1 MPATLATFASILK
14 EFYIGP
20 ILDQLNNEVLALELM
35 EKATIDWNGRV
46 AIMPIHVSRNTGV
59 AFRGETGVGVAAA
72 STLPA
77 AGEQGYERLQIE
89 ASFQYGRFQ
98 VSGPA
103 IAAAKTGGVG
113 SFISYTDAEMKKLAA
128 DVRNQANQTT
138 IFGGRVRGYLNE
150 RCDASAAGTGG
161 ATAGPQ
167 LIVGAAMT
175 QVTAQDFQYQGD
187 FTVFAGAQPALANFA
202 TWVPVDLIRTDT
214 YNPVT
219 LSAGATN
226 PNFWVRG
233 INPVAGTISIA
244 FGTNAAGGGSYITS
258 DIAPG
263 FGVAVSLRPVQAV
276 DNAGAPVGVNNSAL
290 NPGLLPAAAGAVTVA
305 TFAEANGIYT
315 NLSSAA
321 HYGVTRNVQDGTA
334 VPAVAADGAAPSL
347 RGHVQVNVPGGAA
360 FAAPRDQ
367 GRAVL
372 ALPRMTA
379 LMDAVDLDPQATPG
393 AGGGTLP
400 GGGGEAPDIIL
411 LNPVDRQAYIGI
423 LNATIQ
429 MNPAGTKAKGD
440 GSFLDIAFA
449 GVPIRTSRA
458 CHRRAMIFMRKDSW
472 CLTELQSPG
481 FADLD
486 GNVLSRVGNSDAFEG
501 YYRWYWNVVA
511 KHPNNNC
518 ILIGYN

>member
-46 AIMPIHVSRNTGV
+46 AIMPIHVSRNIGV
-59 AFRGETGVGVAAA
+59 AFRGEVGAAGAVAAA
-72 STLPA
+72 SLLPG
-77 AGEQGYERLQIE
+77 AGDQGYERLQIQ
-89 ASFQYGRFQ
+89 AAFQYGRFQ

-113 SFISYTDAEMKKLAA
+113 SFISYTDAEMKKLAR
-128 DVRNQANQTT
+128 DVRNQANQST

-150 RCDASAAGTGG
+150 RCDATAAGTGG
-161 ATAGPQ
+161 TTGAGYT
-167 LIVGAAMT
+167 VAGAG
-175 QVTAQDFQYQGD
+175 QVAQTFQYQGD
-187 FTVFAGAQPALANFA
+187 FTAWAGVNPAANT

-214 YNPVT
+214 YNSVST
-219 LSAGATN
+219 NVAVAN
-226 PNFWVRG
+226 PNWFVSNFS
-233 INPVAGTISIA
+233 IPLGTITIS
-244 FGTNAAGGGSYITS
+244 FGANAASNWITS

-263 FGVAVSLRPVQAV
+263 FGVAVSLRPIQAL
-276 DNAGAPVGVNNSAL
+276 DSAGAAFGINNSAL
-290 NPGLLPAAAGAVTVA
+290 NPGLTVANGGPVTVM
-305 TFAEANGIYT
+305 TFAEVNGTYQ
-315 NLSSAA
+315 NLSSQA
-321 HYGVTRNVQDGTA
+321 HYGVTRNAQDTAA
-334 VPAVAADGAAPSL
+334 VPAVAADGQAPSL
-347 RGHVQVNVPGGAA
+347 RAHVQTNVVGATP
-360 FAAPRDQ
+360 FAGPRDQ
-367 GRAVL
+367 GRAVI

-379 LMDAVDLDPQATPG
+379 LMDQVDLDPLAVPG

-400 GGGGEAPDIIL
+400 GGGGEAPDIL
-411 LNPVDRQAYIGI
+411 LVNPVDRQAYIGI
-423 LNATIQ
+423 LNANIQ

-472 CLTELQSPG
+472 CVAELQSPG

-486 GNVLSRVGNSDAFEG
+486 GNVLSRVAAGDAFEG
-501 YYRWYWNVVA
+501 FYRWYWNVVC
-511 KHPNNNC
+511 KHPNNNG

>member
-59 AFRGETGVGVAAA
+59 AFRGETGVGVA
-72 STLPA
+72 
-77 AGEQGYERLQIE
+77 
-89 ASFQYGRFQ
+89 
-98 VSGPA
+98 
-103 IAAAKTGGVG
+103 
-113 SFISYTDAEMKKLAA
+113 
-128 DVRNQANQTT
+128 
-138 IFGGRVRGYLNE
+138 
-150 RCDASAAGTGG
+150 
-161 ATAGPQ
+161 GPQ
-167 LIVGAAMT
+167 LIVAGAMT
-175 QVTAQDFQYQGD
+175 QVAAQDFQYQGD

-233 INPVAGTISIA
+233 INPNAGTISIA
-244 FGTNAAGGGSYITS
+244 FGTDAGGGGSYITS

-276 DNAGAPVGVNNSAL
+276 DSGNVPVGVNNSAL
-290 NPGLLPAAAGAVTVA
+290 NPGLAVGGAVTVA

>member
-72 STLPA
+72 SLLPP

-113 SFISYTDAEMKKLAA
+113 SFISYTDAEMKKLAS
-128 DVRNQANQTT
+128 DVRNQANQST
-138 IFGGRVRGYLNE
+138 IFGGRVRGYMNE

-161 ATAGPQ
+161 TTGAGYT
-167 LIVGAAMT
+167 VAGAG
-175 QVTAQDFQYQGD
+175 QVFQTFQYQGD
-187 FTVFAGAQPALANFA
+187 FTAFAGVNAAANT
-202 TWVPVDLIRTDT
+202 TWVPVELIRTDT
-214 YNPVT
+214 YNSVST
-219 LSAGATN
+219 NVAVAN
-226 PNFWVRG
+226 PNWFVSG
-233 INPVAGTISIA
+233 FDIAAGTIRIH
-244 FGTNAAGGGSYITS
+244 FGANAASNWISS
-258 DIAPG
+258 DIAAG
-263 FGVAVSLRPVQAV
+263 FGIAVALRPIQAV
-276 DNAGAPVGVNNSAL
+276 DSLGAAFGINNSVL
-290 NPGLLPAAAGAVTVA
+290 NPGLTAAQGGPVTVM
-305 TFAEANGIYT
+305 THAEVSGIYT
-315 NLSSAA
+315 NLSSQA
-321 HYGVTRNVQDGTA
+321 HYGVTRNVRDTA
-334 VPAVAADGAAPSL
+334 ATTFPPVAADGAAPSL
-347 RGHVQVNVPGGAA
+347 RAHVQTNVPGGAA

-367 GRAVL
+367 VRAVL

-393 AGGGTLP
+393 TGGGTLP

-411 LNPVDRQAYIGI
+411 LNPVDRQSYIGI

-472 CLTELQSPG
+472 CVAELQSPG

-501 YYRWYWNVVA
+501 FYRWYWNVVA
-511 KHPNNNC
+511 KHPNNNG
-518 ILIGYN
+518 ILMGYL

>member
-46 AIMPIHVSRNTGV
+46 AIMPVHVSRNTGV
-59 AFRGETGVGVAAA
+59 GYRGETGVGVPAA
-72 STLPA
+72 SLLPA
-77 AGEQGYERLQIE
+77 AGDQGYERLQIQ
-89 ASFQYGRFQ
+89 AAFQYGRFQ

-113 SFISYTDAEMKKLAA
+113 AFISYTDAEMKKLAS
-128 DVRNQANQTT
+128 DVRNQANQST

-150 RCDASAAGTGG
+150 RCDASPAGTGG
-161 ATAGPQ
+161 TTASQQ
-167 LIVGAAMT
+167 LVVLGAMT
-175 QVTAQDFQYQGD
+175 QVAAQTFEYQGD
-187 FTVFAGAQPALANFA
+187 FSVFAGVNPALAQFA

-219 LSAGATN
+219 TSAGATN
-226 PNFWVRG
+226 PNFWVIG
-233 INPVAGTISIA
+233 IDPTLGTITIA
-244 FGTNAAGGGSYITS
+244 FGTDNAGGGNYITS

-276 DNAGAPVGVNNSAL
+276 DQAGAPVGVNNSAL
-290 NPGLLPAAAGAVTVA
+290 NPGLAAPGAAVSIA
-305 TFAEANGIYT
+305 THAEVNGIYT

-321 HYGVTRNVQDGTA
+321 HYGVTRNTQDATA
-334 VPAVAADGAAPSL
+334 VPAVAADGQAPSL
-347 RGHVQVNVPGGAA
+347 RGHVQTNVVGGAA
-360 FAAPRDQ
+360 HAAPRDQ
-367 GRAVL
+367 QRAAL

-379 LMDAVDLDPQATPG
+379 MMDAVDLDPLATPG

-411 LNPVDRQAYIGI
+411 LNPVDRQSYIGL

-429 MNPAGTKAKGD
+429 MNPAGTKSKGD

-458 CHRRAMIFMRKDSW
+458 CTRRCMIFMRKDSW
-472 CLTELQSPG
+472 CVTELQSPG

-486 GNVLSRVGNSDAFEG
+486 GNVLSRLAGSDAFEG

>member
-46 AIMPIHVSRNTGV
+46 AIMPIHVSRNIGV
-59 AFRGETGVGVAAA
+59 NFRGETGVGVAAA
-72 STLPA
+72 STLPQ

-113 SFISYTDAEMKKLAA
+113 SFISYTDAEMKKLAS

-150 RCDASAAGTGG
+150 RVAATVAGSGG
-161 ATAGPQ
+161 ATGGVQNNAG
-167 LIVGAAMT
+167 GST
-175 QVTAQDFQYQGD
+175 VTAILEYQGD
-187 FTVFAGAQPALANFA
+187 FTAFAGCVQANTG

-219 LSAGATN
+219 RTVGAAN
-226 PNFWVRG
+226 PNWFVSA
-233 INPVAGTISIA
+233 INPALGQISIT
-244 FGTNAAGGGSYITS
+244 FGADAS
-258 DIAPG
+258 DAWLSSDVAPG
-263 FGVAVSLRPVQAV
+263 FGVAVALRPVQAV
-276 DNAGAPVGVNNSAL
+276 DGTPNPFGVNNSAL
-290 NPGLLPAAAGAVTVA
+290 NPDLLPAAAGAVTVA

-321 HYGVTRNVQDGTA
+321 HYGVTRNVRDGATLP
-334 VPAVAADGAAPSL
+334 VVAADGAAPSL
-347 RGHVQVNVPGGAA
+347 RGHVQTNVIGATP
-360 FAAPRDQ
+360 FVGNRDQ

-472 CLTELQSPG
+472 CLAELQSPG

-486 GNVLSRVGNSDAFEG
+486 GNVLSRVANSDAFEG
-501 YYRWYWNVVA
+501 FYRWYWNVVA
-511 KHPNNNC
+511 KHPNNNG